1 MGILQARILEWVAMP
16 SSRQVP
22 IRETYMKTT
31 KRWDLPGGP
40 VDKNLYSNAVDTG
53 SITSQGTKIP
63 RVRKQLSLHVATTEP
78 TYSRAGTRPN

>member
-1 MGILQARILEWVAMP
+1 ML

-22 IRETYMKTT
+22 IREMYMKIT

-53 SITSQGTKIP
+53 SITSQGTKILH
-63 RVRKQLSLHVATTEP
+63 VRKQLSMRVATTEP
-78 TYSRAGTRPN
+78 THSRAGPRPN